1 MHILHYITDFSSA
14 AGPQASTVR
23 TVLYA
28 TSQVAKNTLM
38 TCVPLLEDDV
48 KNMEARYGIKVVYPH
63 WRKNGNPFDAVLFL
77 ISVEKTLRKKRPD
90 VVHVH
95 GTWDWR
101 AAMVERIARQHGIIT
116 TVSPHRGMSLE
127 LIGID
132 FWKEKLPKLLAF
144 QIWMVRNCMAVITDN
159 EQERDVIVSLLHKK
173 RIEVMPA
180 VQNNDEGYATL
191 GNALMVVYRKCLDTV
206 YGRKLS
212 KKERNVVSTA
222 LRALV
227 ADDDVDT
234 PLPDVK
240 DVSCRR
246 IYFYAYDEDVMQQF
260 IDGCEKMQLSV
271 DSPLNMETIPRYRNP
286 KAKKRGPL
294 NDVEIKIKT
303 WHLPEDRISERNAVL
318 LICKAKKLGF
328 AQLTLR
334 HYTELYTLFRYSDFD
349 EDLVRA
355 ELKRLHALTFTKKM
369 QKRLAMMFGLKHG
382 YSIT

>member
-1 MHILHYITDFSSA
+1 M
-14 AGPQASTVR
+14 R

-38 TCVPLLEDDV
+38 TCVPLPEDDV
-48 KNMEARYGIKVVYPH
+48 KNMEERYGIKVVYPH
-63 WRKNGNPFDAVLFL
+63 WRKNGNLFDAGLFF
-77 ISVEKTLRKKRPD
+77 ISVEKTLRKKHPD

-222 LRALV
+222 VRALV

-234 PLPDVK
+234 PLPDVT
-240 DVSCRR
+240 DVSYRR

-271 DSPLNMETIPRYRNP
+271 DSPLNMETIPRYRDP

-294 NDVEIKIKT
+294 NDVEIKIKA
-303 WHLPEDRISERNAVL
+303 WHLPEDRNSERNAVM

-328 AQLTLR
+328 ARLTLR
-334 HYTELYTLFRYSDFD
+334 HYTELYILFRYSDFD

-355 ELKRLHALTFTKKM
+355 ELMRLHALAFTKKM